1 MNGDRTNVVY
11 RIEAETLTWLSA
23 TYTDLASKLLFTP
36 NIKDVKT
43 MTVTTPDKTYVF
55 NLTSVVDE
63 DNENSFT
70 YYDHL

>member
-1 MNGDRTNVVY
+1 M
-11 RIEAETLTWLSA
+11 
-23 TYTDLASKLLFTP
+23 ASKLLFTP

-70 YYDHL
+70 TTIT